1 MTYLEEYWSLIERR
15 EVVVGY
21 WIREAMRNLISELD
35 DPAYVYDTTEA
46 HKRIRFME
54 TMCLQSKAPYYMK
67 PLDLMPWQRAWWEA
81 VYSYKMADTELRRFT

>member
-35 DPAYVYDTTEA
+35 DSAYIYDTGEA

-67 PLDLMPWQRAWWEA
+67 PLTLMPWQK
-81 VYSYKMADTELRRFT
+81 VK

>member
-35 DPAYVYDTTEA
+35 DSAYIYDTGEA

-54 TMCLQSKAPYYMK
+54 TMCLQSMLGQELTRSVPGR
-67 PLDLMPWQRAWWEA
+67 LDWFMAFLLYFSMP
-81 VYSYKMADTELRRFT
+81 SRRVISVS